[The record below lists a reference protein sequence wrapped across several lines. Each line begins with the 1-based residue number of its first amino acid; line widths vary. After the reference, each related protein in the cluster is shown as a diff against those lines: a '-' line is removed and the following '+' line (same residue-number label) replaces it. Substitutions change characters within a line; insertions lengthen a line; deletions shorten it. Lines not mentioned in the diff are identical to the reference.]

1 MTSILS
7 RAVAAVR
14 GGPAS
19 VTPPARLVSDGE
31 ELLLSEGEAFSIR
44 PKVDAVAPAVAPK
57 AEPSASTRIAVR
69 YLGFHDVEGRREYE
83 LDGQR
88 GDQRARYTV
97 SIELAAFSRRQAL
110 LQEGP
115 DICYQ
120 KLLRELAGSG
130 LEGPGGIEVTE
141 ADLVAYRETHPVLL
155 RRGAS
160 VAPRPEPAKP
170 ADASPR

>member
-7 RAVAAVR
+7 RAIAAVR
-14 GGPAS
+14 GGPAP
-19 VTPPARLVSDGE
+19 VNAPVRLVSDGE
-31 ELLLSEGEAFSIR
+31 ELLLSEGEAYSVR
-44 PKVDAVAPAVAPK
+44 PKADAVDPAVKPK
-57 AEPSASTRIAVR
+57 AEPPASPRIAVR
-69 YLGFHDVEGRREYE
+69 YLGFHDVAGRREYE

-88 GDQRARYTV
+88 GDQKGRYTV
-97 SIELAAFSRRQAL
+97 SIELAAFSRREAL

-130 LEGPGGIEVTE
+130 LEGPSGIEVTE
-141 ADLVAYRETHPVLL
+141 ADLVAYRETHPQLL
-155 RRGAS
+155 RKGAL
-160 VAPRPEPAKP
+160 APPRPDPAKP